1 MPFLLSASLGFMC
14 GIVGSLFGGYECE
27 MVGRKA
33 CLIIQSTL
41 TFCGL
46 LLMSFAPS
54 FLVLLIGRAI
64 HGYSTGALTGAVPIY
79 ISELCQPQIRS
90 FTGTLNLSVYA
101 LSTGAVFVIGA
112 MVHWRVLILI
122 CSGAPLLT
130 IFMLL
135 FASESM
141 PCNRIYWSDSLLG
154 ADGF

>member
-101 LSTGAVFVIGA
+101 MSTGAVFVIGA
-112 MVHWRVLILI
+112 KLSISPLCARALRRVCKFFCRFLFDRAS
-122 CSGAPLLT
+122 CVSVSG
-130 IFMLL
+130 
-135 FASESM
+135 
-141 PCNRIYWSDSLLG
+141 RV
-154 ADGF
+154 